1 MSGQSLLLKFKLHHF
16 LFWVLLFGGW
26 YYFRY
31 QDFSSSAVA
40 IKMILA
46 KVIDLAIL
54 VYVTNY
60 ILIPQ
65 LLYKKKY
72 VLFGVIY
79 IVLVVGF
86 SMLKMYI
93 EGWIMSRPD
102 LF

>member
-1 MSGQSLLLKFKLHHF
+1 MQRESVNLFFSMSGKSFLLKYKLYHV
-16 LFWVLLFGGW
+16 LFWIIIFGGW

-72 VLFGVIY
+72 VLFGVLY
-79 IVLVVGF
+79 VVFVVGF
-86 SMLKMYI
+86 IML
-93 EGWIMSRPD
+93 
-102 LF
+102 